1 MPLPLEDD
9 HRALADSAA
18 AFARRHAPVAATRDA
33 LADLAAGK
41 RPRSWDALVR
51 QGLHAVHLPEEH
63 GGAGAGLMELAVV
76 AEQLGRAL
84 VPGPFLPT
92 AIAGA
97 VVAASGTS
105 AVRNRLLGAF
115 AGGATG
121 ALAATPGLVATRRA
135 DGWRV
140 DGASM
145 PVLGLPGAEE
155 IVVRAAV
162 ADDARRV
169 LWFRL
174 VSAETAVVHVDEGV
188 DLTRPVGRLELA
200 SHRVSHGDVLDPP
213 DQARADLIVN
223 TALAA
228 EAAGIASW
236 CLATAVEYVRERVQF
251 GRPVGAFQA
260 VQHRAA
266 LMLVRAET
274 ACAAAW
280 DAARAEHQPAEQQRL
295 AAAAAAVT
303 ALPAGIDAAF
313 DCVML
318 HGGIGF
324 TWEHDAH
331 LYWRRALSIASAC
344 GAEEEWARRL
354 GEAALTGARDF
365 TFVDEDAYPELRA
378 DVRRVLDEIEALPA
392 APGENERFAARGGP
406 RRARLAEAGLVAPHY
421 PPPYGLGA
429 GPGEQS
435 VIAGEFARRGV
446 VQPTTVIGEWVLP
459 TILAHGTPEQRE
471 RFVQP
476 TLRGEIVWCQLF
488 SEPGAGSDLAALS
501 TRARKVPGGWSITGQ
516 KVWTS
521 SAHEADWGVCLARTD
536 PAAPKHRGLSYFL
549 VDMGTPGVDVRPL
562 RQATGRSEFNEV
574 FLDDVFVPD
583 ACLVSEPGDGWRLA
597 TTTLSSERLSMGGM
611 VTHGSAGL
619 VRAMIERGDHA
630 ASRAEAL
637 RVLGRNTAR
646 EAALSALGLRGV
658 LARPSEHDPGAGTS
672 VRKVFNAI
680 AQRDGSRALISL
692 LGPAGTLTAGGYAA
706 DHIGLPSV
714 LFGGGTIE
722 IQLNVIARRVLG
734 LPRQDT

>member
-1 MPLPLEDD
+1 MPLPIEDD

-18 AFARRHAPVAATRDA
+18 AFARRHAPMAATRAA
-33 LADLAAGK
+33 LPDLAAGG
-41 RPRSWDALVR
+41 RPPWWDALVR

-76 AEQLGRAL
+76 VEQLGRAL
-84 VPGPFLPT
+84 VPGPFVPT

-97 VVAASGTS
+97 VVAASPAS
-105 AVRNRLLGAF
+105 AVRDRLLAAY

-121 ALAATPGLVATRRA
+121 ALVTTPGLTARHDP

-140 DGASM
+140 DGSCL

-155 IVVRAAV
+155 VVARAAV
-162 ADDARRV
+162 AGDPSRA

-174 VSAETAVVHVDEGV
+174 APAETAVVHVDEGT
-188 DLTRPVGRLELA
+188 DLTRSVGRLELA
-200 SHRVSHGDVLDPP
+200 DHRVAPDDVLEAP
-213 DQARADLIVN
+213 DQTLADLAVN
-223 TALAA
+223 TVLAA

-236 CLATAVEYVRERVQF
+236 CLATAVEYVRTRVQF

-260 VQHRAA
+260 VQHKAA
-266 LMLVRAET
+266 LMLVRTET

-280 DAARAEHQPAEQQRL
+280 DAARAEHQPAAQRRL

-313 DCVML
+313 ECVMM

-344 GAEEEWARRL
+344 GAEEQWAHRL
-354 GEAALTGARDF
+354 GEAARTDARDF
-365 TFVDEDAYPELRA
+365 AFVAEDAFPELRNE
-378 DVRRVLDEIEALPA
+378 VRRVLDEIETLPA
-392 APGENERFAARGGP
+392 TPGEDDRYAVRGGP

-421 PPPYGLGA
+421 PAPYGLAA

-435 VIAGEFARRGV
+435 VIAEEFARRGLH
-446 VQPTTVIGEWVLP
+446 QPTTVIGEWVLP
-459 TILAHGTPEQRE
+459 TLLAHGRPEQQE
-471 RFVQP
+471 RFVMP

-501 TRARKVPGGWSITGQ
+501 TRAARVPGGWSLTGQ

-521 SAHEADWGVCLARTD
+521 GAHEADWGVCLARTD
-536 PAAPKHRGLSYFL
+536 PDAPKHRGLSYFL
-549 VDMGTPGVDVRPL
+549 VDMRAPGIDVRPL
-562 RQATGRSEFNEV
+562 RQSTGRAEFNEV

-583 ACLVSEPGDGWRLA
+583 ECLVSEPGRGWRLA
-597 TTTLSSERLSMGGM
+597 ATTLSNERLSMGGM
-611 VTHGSAGL
+611 LTHGSAET
-619 VRAMIERGDHA
+619 VRMLIERGDHA
-630 ASRAEAL
+630 ASRDEAV

-646 EAALSALGLRGV
+646 EMALSALGLRGV
-658 LARPSEHDPGAGTS
+658 LARLSDHDPGAEIS
-672 VRKVFNAI
+672 VQKVFNAI
-680 AQRDGSRALISL
+680 AQRDGSRALVSL
-692 LGPAGTLTAGGYAA
+692 LGPAGTVAGGGYAI

-722 IQLNVIARRVLG
+722 IQLNVIAQRVLG
-734 LPRQDT
+734 LPRQDS

>member
-1 MPLPLEDD
+1 MPLPIEDE

-18 AFARRHAPVAATRDA
+18 AFARRHAPMAATRD
-33 LADLAAGK
+33 DLAGLGAGK
-41 RPRSWDALVR
+41 RPRHWDALVR

-76 AEQLGRAL
+76 TEQLGRAL

-97 VVAASGTS
+97 VVAASAAS
-105 AVRNRLLGAF
+105 AARDRLLAAY

-121 ALAATPGLVATRRA
+121 ALVTTSGLVATREA

-140 DGASM
+140 DGACL

-162 ADDARRV
+162 AGDARRT

-174 VSAETAVVHVDEGV
+174 APAETAVVHADEGT

-200 SHRVSHGDVLDPP
+200 DHRVSDDDVLKPP
-213 DQARADLIVN
+213 DQSRADLIV
-223 TALAA
+223 TTVLAA

-236 CLATAVEYVRERVQF
+236 CLAAAVEYVRAREQF

-260 VQHRAA
+260 VQHKAA

-280 DAARAEHQPAEQQRL
+280 DAARAEHQPDDQRRL

-313 DCVML
+313 ECVML

-331 LYWRRALSIASAC
+331 LYWRRALSIASSA

-354 GEAALTGARDF
+354 GAAALTGARDF
-365 TFVDEDAYPELRA
+365 TFVDEDAFPELRA
-378 DVRRVLDEIEALPA
+378 GVRRVLDEVEALPA
-392 APGENERFAARGGP
+392 APGENERFAVRGGP

-421 PPPYGLGA
+421 PPPYGLAA

-435 VIAGEFARRGV
+435 VIAEEFARRGIS
-446 VQPTTVIGEWVLP
+446 QPTTVIGEWVLP
-459 TILAHGTPEQRE
+459 TILEHGTPEQRE

-476 TLRGEIVWCQLF
+476 TLRGEVVWCQLF
-488 SEPGAGSDLAALS
+488 SEPGAGSDLAALT
-501 TRARKVPGGWSITGQ
+501 TRAGRVPGGWSITGQ

-521 SAHEADWGVCLARTD
+521 GAHEADWGVCLARTD
-536 PAAPKHRGLSYFL
+536 PDAPKHGGLSYFL
-549 VDMGTPGVDVRPL
+549 VDMRTPGVDVRPL
-562 RQATGRSEFNEV
+562 KQATGRSEFNEV

-583 ACLVSEPGDGWRLA
+583 ECLVSEPGHGWRLA
-597 TTTLSSERLSMGGM
+597 TTTLSNERLSMGGM
-611 VTHGSAGL
+611 LTHGSAGT
-619 VRAMIERGDHA
+619 VRALIERGDHA
-630 ASRAEAL
+630 ASREEAV

-646 EAALSALGLRGV
+646 ETALSALALRGA
-658 LARPSEHDPGAGTS
+658 LARLSGRDLGAETS
-672 VRKVFNAI
+672 VQKVFSAI

-692 LGPAGTLTAGGYAA
+692 LGPAGTVSAGGYAI